1 MIDASKIQLIHLIDA
16 GLIAAALYLFFAIIK
31 RTQIQNITAIIIGFI
46 ACYSISKMIGFAM
59 FAWFIEQF
67 FILFVVF
74 IMIIFQNEIR
84 RASEKIRRGKLFL
97 SSQSKGNKQPLLI
110 KRILQSVE
118 FLSKNKI
125 GALIVIEQKSPLDEY
140 TESGI
145 SINANLTSE
154 LICSLFWPGSPTH
167 DGAIIV
173 RNNEILTAG
182 CLLPLTNS
190 RVSDKRLGTRH
201 MSAIGISEETDA
213 LVIIV
218 SEETGTISVAEQG
231 NLTRFLNRE
240 ALETR
245 LFNLYKE
252 YTK

>member
-1 MIDASKIQLIHLIDA
+1 MSYESLSLLTLIDFCF
-16 GLIAAALYLFFAIIK
+16 IALAAYFFFYVFRKA
-31 RTQIQNITAIIIGFI
+31 QIQNLLPVILIFI
-46 ACYSISKMIGFAM
+46 SSYSVSKMIGLHM
-59 FAWFIEQF
+59 FSWLIERTFIIF
-67 FILFVVF
+67 VIFIF
-74 IMIIFQNEIR
+74 IIFQSEIR
-84 RASEKIRRGKLFL
+84 RASEKIRRGKLFF
-97 SSQSKGNKQPLLI
+97 SAQNKTTKQPLLI

-118 FLSKNKI
+118 FLSKNTI
-125 GALIVIEQKSPLDEY
+125 GALIVIEQRSPLDEY

-145 SINANLTSE
+145 NIQANLTGE

-167 DGAIIV
+167 DGAIII
-173 RNNEILTAG
+173 RGNQILTAG

-190 RVSDKRLGTRH
+190 KVSDKRLGTRH

-213 LVIIV
+213 LVIVV

-252 YTK
+252 ATS

>member
-1 MIDASKIQLIHLIDA
+1 MSVVMI
-16 GLIAAALYLFFAIIK
+16 LIAS
-31 RTQIQNITAIIIGFI
+31 
-46 ACYSISKMIGFAM
+46 YSISKMMGLIM
-59 FAWFIEQF
+59 FAWVIERFSVLFI
-67 FILFVVF
+67 VF

-84 RASEKIRRGKLFL
+84 RASEKIRRGRLFF
-97 SSQSKGNKQPLLI
+97 SPKSKNTKQPLLI

-118 FLSKNKI
+118 FLSKNNI
-125 GALIVIEQKSPLDEY
+125 GALLVIEQNTVLDEY

-167 DGAIIV
+167 DGAIII
-173 RNNEILTAG
+173 RGNEILTAG

-190 RVSDKRLGTRH
+190 RLSDKRLGTRH

-213 LVIIV
+213 LVIVV
-218 SEETGTISVAEQG
+218 SEETGTISVAEEG

-245 LFNLYKE
+245 LFTLFKE
-252 YTK
+252 TTK